1 MHLQALYRSYS
12 VKQRRPFLKCFLAVS
27 LLYDLYCLIVPL
39 EQDLLNR
46 GLTTFFAGANLCLLG
61 VSFKARRRFIWT
73 TLPHLAW
80 HAANL
85 QILARMFLGQ
95 DLTPRDDLGWV
106 LVIEYLIYV
115 TLPLNLRYCLILAIG
130 TFATYVVC
138 LIGLM
143 RSDGNLE
150 YQLLASL
157 ACAQLKM
164 DECTKPVRSSRKASS

>member
-12 VKQRRPFLKCFLAVS
+12 VKQRRPFLKCFLIVS
-27 LLYDLYCLIVPL
+27 LYYDIYCIIIPL

-46 GLTTFFAGANLCLLG
+46 GITAFFFAVNVCLYFI
-61 VSFKARRRFIWT
+61 SATTRRRLIWT

-85 QILARMFLGQ
+85 QILARMFLSE
-95 DLTPRDDLGWV
+95 DFTPRDDLGWV

-115 TLPLNLRYCLILAIG
+115 TLPLSLRYCLVLAIG

-138 LIGLM
+138 LIGLVK
-143 RSDGNLE
+143 SDGNLE
-150 YQLLASL
+150 YQVSAKHVINYFFNFFVFL
-157 ACAQLKM
+157 
-164 DECTKPVRSSRKASS
+164 T